1 MSAIPT
7 ILVSGPLGS
16 GKTSLLR
23 HLIGRKSNLRFAAVV
38 NDFGEVG
45 IDADLL
51 RGSTSRIVEVTGG
64 CICCAAQGEVGF
76 AVRSMLQQYD
86 PDYVVIEM
94 SGEGDPAP
102 VVRELKGLAP
112 LVELMRCVGVVDL
125 TTRPDA
131 LIADC
136 VSRNAV
142 LGADLLVLNKTD
154 LSTPAQD
161 RDWRRLIA
169 SMNPDAQR
177 VRTSHALVDP
187 GIVLQG
193 VARRHAR
200 SLFDS
205 GSHEHS
211 HRTLHAYC
219 FQSALDIDPDR
230 LARLMERH
238 GAGFVRAK
246 GFVTTGDLTH
256 EFQAVRGS
264 WSLQPFAGPLPD
276 RRTRIVFMSRI
287 SSPEEMQALCERFLS
302 PDGATGGC

>member
-23 HLIGRKSNLRFAAVV
+23 HLIGQKTNLRFAAVV
-38 NDFGEVG
+38 NDFGEIG
-45 IDADLL
+45 IDGDLL
-51 RGSTSRIVEVTGG
+51 RGSTSRIVEVIGG

-76 AVRSMLQQYD
+76 AVQSMLQQYD

-102 VVRELKGLAP
+102 VVRELRGLAP

-136 VSRNAV
+136 ASRNAV
-142 LGADLLVLNKTD
+142 LGADLLILNKAD
-154 LSTPAQD
+154 LSTPAQG

-177 VRTSHALVDP
+177 VETSHALVDP

-193 VARRHAR
+193 VTRRHGVPLSDA
-200 SLFDS
+200 
-205 GSHEHS
+205 GSHDHS
-211 HRTLHAYC
+211 HRTLHTYC
-219 FQSALDIDPDR
+219 FQSTREIDPDR

-238 GAGFVRAK
+238 GASFVRAK
-246 GFVTTGDLTH
+246 GFVTTGHQTH

-264 WSLQPFAGPLPD
+264 WSLEPFAGPSLD
-276 RRTRIVFMSRI
+276 RRTRIVFMSR
-287 SSPEEMQALCERFLS
+287 SSPREEMQTLCERFLS
-302 PDGATGGC
+302 PGDAAAGC